1 VSAVLAPRIELLPMG
16 HGDVDEMLAI
26 ENCVCPF
33 PWSRG
38 NFVDSIASGYSAWG
52 CRVAGE
58 LVGFFVLMVAM
69 DEAHLLNISVAAQ
82 RQTMGFGARLL
93 CQAMRAARRA
103 GAASLLLEVRPS
115 NAKAL
120 AMYRR
125 FGFQQIGVRRDYY
138 PAECGR
144 EDALV
149 MRHALDGVSA

>member
-1 VSAVLAPRIELLPMG
+1 MSAILAPQVELLPLG
-16 HGDVDEMLAI
+16 HGDIDEMLAI
-26 ENCVCPF
+26 ENCIYPF

-38 NFVDSIASGYSAWG
+38 NFVDSITSGHSAWG

-69 DEAHLLNISVAAQ
+69 DEAHVLNISVAEK
-82 RQTMGFGARLL
+82 RQAMGFGARLL

-103 GAASLLLEVRPS
+103 GATTLLLEVRPS
-115 NAKAL
+115 NGKAL
-120 AMYRR
+120 ALYRH

-138 PAECGR
+138 PAESGR

-149 MRHALDGVSA
+149 MRRALEGVAA